1 MKYYSAITINE
12 VAPFAATWVN
22 LEIIILSKLSQKE
35 KYMWIL
41 KKKKKK
47 RDANELIHKTERDS
61 QI

>member
-22 LEIIILSKLSQKE
+22 LEIIILSKRSQKE

-47 RDANELIHKTERDS
+47 DANELIHKTERDS

>member
-22 LEIIILSKLSQKE
+22 LEIIILSKRSQKE

-41 KKKKKK
+41 KKKKK